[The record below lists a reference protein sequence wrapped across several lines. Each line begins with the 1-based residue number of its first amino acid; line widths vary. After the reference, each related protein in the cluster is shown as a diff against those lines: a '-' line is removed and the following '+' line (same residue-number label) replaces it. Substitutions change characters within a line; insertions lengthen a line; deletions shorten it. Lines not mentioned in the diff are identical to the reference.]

1 MSGMGRSSQV
11 KRRAERAGRFLPKCV
26 RRWGSVQRGAWAGP
40 PTMTCVVVA
49 ECCGAHD
56 IKTRHKESRYCGRDR
71 RGEYRGEGKM
81 PDRTNLGEPD
91 TTTYVEGY
99 GDTILITTVDNTGRQ
114 LAQVVVD
121 ADEARNLV
129 NILGGKLNVA

>member
-1 MSGMGRSSQV
+1 
-11 KRRAERAGRFLPKCV
+11 
-26 RRWGSVQRGAWAGP
+26 
-40 PTMTCVVVA
+40 
-49 ECCGAHD
+49 
-56 IKTRHKESRYCGRDR
+56 
-71 RGEYRGEGKM
+71 M
-81 PDRTNLGEPD
+81 PERTNLGEPD

>member
-1 MSGMGRSSQV
+1 MLWSPR
-11 KRRAERAGRFLPKCV
+11 L
-26 RRWGSVQRGAWAGP
+26 
-40 PTMTCVVVA
+40 
-49 ECCGAHD
+49 
-56 IKTRHKESRYCGRDR
+56 KTRHKNRATVGGTAVGSIGEKGRCQTAR
-71 RGEYRGEGKM
+71 
-81 PDRTNLGEPD
+81 NLGEPD